1 MAHCS
6 QPLLSR
12 RVQHRFRCTSG
23 PRHRRS
29 AMRSMDRL
37 QVQTSSGW
45 MDIGNQLVTVTGGS
59 GDAGT
64 VLHMKGHT
72 GVIRIM
78 TTTAKA
84 GKCTRDIGTMRT
96 TTMDTGENM
105 IMSATIMIT
114 TTITTDR
121 FWHCA
126 RRTSFDSLL
135 CGPGNLLT
143 VYLESARRG
152 ATVSAAKQEDAEIG
166 ASMSSTQKLVSTA
179 LPYQLQSKL
188 NLSRGCRG
196 ARDGSGRARDFCAR
210 S

>member
-84 GKCTRDIGTMRT
+84 GKCTRDIGTMKTTTTATRETMIMIATVVIT
-96 TTMDTGENM
+96 TTMTSDHYCTLPHPNRSFLGTVRNV
-105 IMSATIMIT
+105 ALTRGQLRRRHVLTIPI
-114 TTITTDR
+114 
-121 FWHCA
+121 A
-126 RRTSFDSLL
+126 
-135 CGPGNLLT
+135 
-143 VYLESARRG
+143 
-152 ATVSAAKQEDAEIG
+152 
-166 ASMSSTQKLVSTA
+166 QKLGQWRKLAAA
-179 LPYQLQSKL
+179 LPD
-188 NLSRGCRG
+188 SRK
-196 ARDGSGRARDFCAR
+196 RAKDNER
-210 S
+210 SVER